1 MKDIIGSIRSGSQLI
16 LLIKIC
22 MTLV

>member
-1 MKDIIGSIRSGSQLI
+1 MKDIIGSI

>member
-22 MTLV
+22 MTLA